1 VEAIEARSL
10 ADALQVL
17 GAREITSLLLEGGA
31 ELAAAML
38 EAGLVDAL
46 ALFIA
51 PRLIG
56 GDGRPVLGP
65 LGVDALAGAP
75 ELIETNV
82 REVGPDVL
90 VEGLL
95 QRLP

>member
-1 VEAIEARSL
+1 
-10 ADALQVL
+10 
-17 GAREITSLLLEGGA
+17 
-31 ELAAAML
+31 
-38 EAGLVDAL
+38 VDAL

-56 GDGRPVLGP
+56 GDGRPLLGP

-75 ELIETNV
+75 ELIETSV